1 MTAINNKDKMAAK
14 TALEVLLNVLPKSG
28 RGIQD
33 IAYLV
38 GLICRETGVPVEQAT
53 DIIMSWSERLRALTN
68 FKELFPSQRKLSFYR
83 YRVRYSVQS
92 AYKRVQAQPSP
103 RSFLDL
109 TGQEAPAASF
119 WAKLPAPKTKRKP
132 AKRNNTPEDISE
144 KSS

>member
-1 MTAINNKDKMAAK
+1 MAAIK
-14 TALEVLLNVLPKSG
+14 KEDKQAAKYAIELLLNTLPKSG

-38 GLICRETGVPVEQAT
+38 GLICRETGIPIEQAT

-68 FKELFPSQRKLSFYR
+68 FKELYPNHRKLSFYR

-92 AYKRVQAQPSP
+92 AYKRTQAQPSP
-103 RSFLDL
+103 RSFHDL

-119 WAKLPAPKTKRKP
+119 WAKLPAPNKKSKP
-132 AKRNNTPEDISE
+132 VKPVAE
-144 KSS
+144 

>member
-1 MTAINNKDKMAAK
+1 MAANNKEDKK
-14 TALEVLLNVLPKSG
+14 TAKYALEILLNILPKSG

-53 DIIMSWSERLRALTN
+53 DVIMSWSERLRALTN
-68 FKELFPSQRKLSFYR
+68 FKELYPAHRKLSFYR

-92 AYKRVQAQPSP
+92 AYKRIQAQPSP
-103 RSFLDL
+103 RNFYDL

-119 WAKLPAPKTKRKP
+119 WAKLPASKTKDGPGKP
-132 AKRNNTPEDISE
+132 AEE
-144 KSS
+144 

>member
-1 MTAINNKDKMAAK
+1 MAAINKEDKK
-14 TALEVLLNVLPKSG
+14 TAKYAIEILLNILPKSG

-53 DIIMSWSERLRALTN
+53 AVIMSWSDRLRALTN
-68 FKELFPSQRKLSFYR
+68 FKELYPSQRKLSFYR

-92 AYKRVQAQPSP
+92 AYKRMQAKPSP
-103 RSFLDL
+103 RSFFDL

-119 WAKLPAPKTKRKP
+119 WTKLPVSKPKGEPGKP
-132 AKRNNTPEDISE
+132 TAE
-144 KSS
+144 